1 MPGKKVHEGSFFL
14 FKGVEGKII
23 KKNSEEIY
31 IDFDDKNNEFTEVL
45 KSYGKISLPPYIS
58 KFRSFDESDNENY
71 QTVYAKK
78 NGSVAAPT
86 AGLHFTESLLNKIKA
101 MNIDIESVTLN
112 IGPGT
117 FLPLRSEK
125 IRDNTLHSEKFF
137 ISEETAKSLNNAY
150 KNKNRRIISVG
161 TTSLRVLESAF
172 DNKSLFKSLNSSTD
186 IFIYPG
192 KKIKSINGLIT
203 NFHLPRSSLFL
214 LICALV
220 GTKTA
225 LDMYNFAIK
234 NKYRFYSYGDA
245 CFLLNKNYD

>member
-1 MPGKKVHEGSFFL
+1 
-14 FKGVEGKII
+14 
-23 KKNSEEIY
+23 
-31 IDFDDKNNEFTEVL
+31 
-45 KSYGKISLPPYIS
+45 
-58 KFRSFDESDNENY
+58 
-71 QTVYAKK
+71 
-78 NGSVAAPT
+78 
-86 AGLHFTESLLNKIKA
+86 

-117 FLPLRSEK
+117 FLPVRSEK

-150 KNKNRRIISVG
+150 KNKNRRIVSVG

-245 CFLLNKNYD
+245 CFLLNKNYDKI